1 MTTEALLQKDFLP
14 IELKELFGKIRNL
27 FVGLGVYSQKGSIYQ
42 KYVVCGKRGCHCTKP
57 GDIGHGP
64 YWYMKTSFKDEYL
77 GKDLPEEF
85 LKRRHDYKELDKL
98 IQKYAAIEISSYE
111 LRKMIK
117 DFVLSAESVLAYYQE
132 EES

>member
-14 IELKELFGKIRNL
+14 IELKELFGKIRKL
-27 FVGLGVYSQKGSIYQ
+27 YQSLMVYSQKGTIYQ
-42 KYVVCGKRGCHCTKP
+42 KYVICGKKGCHCSKF

-64 YWYMKTSFKDEYL
+64 YWYLKSKRGDEYL

-85 LKRRHDYKELDKL
+85 LQRRHDYKEVDRL
-98 IQKYAAIEISSYE
+98 IQKYAAIETTSSE
-111 LRKMIK
+111 LRSMIK
-117 DFVLSAESVLAYYQE
+117 DFVLSAEAVIAYQE